1 MDRAEA
7 AGFPVVQWRIEFNA
21 RGDPAGAN
29 LCAHRCKHVNELRVT
44 HCPGEQE
51 FLFQAYSVFTVK
63 EVQWSPSATAAHPH
77 RITLVPALDNA
88 DESIHLP
95 LAPWF

>member
-1 MDRAEA
+1 
-7 AGFPVVQWRIEFNA
+7 
-21 RGDPAGAN
+21 
-29 LCAHRCKHVNELRVT
+29 VT

-63 EVQWSPSATAAHPH
+63 EVQWSPLPVATAAQPH

-88 DESIHLP
+88 GEPDDLP
-95 LAPWF
+95 LAPWC